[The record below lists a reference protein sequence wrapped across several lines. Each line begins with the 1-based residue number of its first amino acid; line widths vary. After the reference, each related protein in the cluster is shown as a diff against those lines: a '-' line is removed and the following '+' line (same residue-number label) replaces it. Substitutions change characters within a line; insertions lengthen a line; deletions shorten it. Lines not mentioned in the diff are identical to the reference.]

1 MSDDNQLTVPA
12 SFAALHADR
21 VGRLRT
27 PAAEIYA
34 RYELSE
40 DLACGLVEQAQLLYQ
55 REAPSE
61 AGVLLGI
68 HAGLCAD
75 GALLSRAEAGWVVQR
90 LAELLDWRCPTL
102 AKPTDP
108 APDAAAPAA

>member
-1 MSDDNQLTVPA
+1 MSDDNQLTVPT

-21 VGRLRT
+21 VGRLRM
-27 PAAEIYA
+27 PAAEVYA

-40 DLACGLVEQAQLLYQ
+40 DLACGLVEQAQLLYH

-75 GALLSRAEAGWVVQR
+75 SALLSQPEAGWVVQR
-90 LAELLDWRCPTL
+90 LAELLEWRCPPLTESGINDAPL
-102 AKPTDP
+102 A
-108 APDAAAPAA
+108 